1 MLPRNQRR
9 RQTSEM
15 GSFHKPPRGKAGPT
29 FSSRVIDRIESRGS
43 LSQQSRSYRA
53 IRFNV
58 NQKASLRQDYESD
71 DSESCEMRENYDELN
86 LVLYDD
92 SEMVYDKSKTPQSP

>member
-1 MLPRNQRR
+1 
-9 RQTSEM
+9 M
-15 GSFHKPPRGKAGPT
+15 GSLSKPPRGKGGPT

-58 NQKASLRQDYESD
+58 NHKASLRQDYESG
-71 DSESCEMRENYDELN
+71 DSESGEMRENYDELN
-86 LVLYDD
+86 IVLYND
-92 SEMVYDKSKTPQSP
+92 SEIVKD